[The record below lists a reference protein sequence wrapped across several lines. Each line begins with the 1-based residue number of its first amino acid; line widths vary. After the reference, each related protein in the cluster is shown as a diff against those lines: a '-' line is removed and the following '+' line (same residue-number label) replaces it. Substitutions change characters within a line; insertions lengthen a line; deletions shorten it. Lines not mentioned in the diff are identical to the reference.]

1 MERHYRTKQKD
12 ELLHFLSTV
21 ADRQLTIEEI
31 ASELPDIGKS
41 TVYRLVRQLVE
52 DGVLRRF
59 VADNSR
65 RFLYQY
71 AGQPDCCE
79 HLHLKC
85 TVCGRLIHLRHGLSR
100 QMKQTIASQYGFS
113 IDGAKTMLFGC
124 CGDCRDISDKERA

>member
-1 MERHYRTKQKD
+1 MERHYRTKQKE
-12 ELLHFLSTV
+12 ELLTFLAAE

-52 DGVLRRF
+52 DGTLRRF

-71 AGQPDCCE
+71 AGHRDCCD

-85 TVCGRLIHLRHGLSR
+85 TVCGRLIHLRHGISR
-100 QMKQTIASQYGFS
+100 QMEQTIASQYGFS

-124 CGDCRDISDKERA
+124 CGDCRGAEEKERV